1 MCVCVFVCVR
11 VYTCL
16 LSAVCCLLLSA
27 VQRDIM
33 QLSSTQSELIQ
44 GGEQLQHVIE
54 EMTIKQVLVGVC
66 ACACAHVRV
75 YVQTKEI
82 FTGHKKNRFEP
93 CDPICQ
99 V

>member
-1 MCVCVFVCVR
+1 MRVCLCVR

-54 EMTIKQVLVGVC
+54 EMTIKQVLVRVC
-66 ACACAHVRV
+66 VCMSKQKKFSLA
-75 YVQTKEI
+75 T
-82 FTGHKKNRFEP
+82 KKNRFES